1 MTMDEFDNLEQRYG
15 GAFVQG
21 IRDYVARAEE
31 KEIQFFELKQMN
43 DSILPRYRLMARRL
57 LRQYRTW
64 KVQYDTETDE
74 LEKVYKAY
82 EGIFLRRQLSDA
94 LHLYANANR
103 DYHEMRRT
111 YINRLFRFDRMT
123 ARAANAA

>member
-1 MTMDEFDNLEQRYG
+1 M
-15 GAFVQG
+15 QG
-21 IRDYVARAEE
+21 LRDYVARAEE

-43 DSILPRYRLMARRL
+43 DSILPRYRLMVRRL

-64 KVQYDTETDE
+64 KVQYENETDN

-82 EGIFLRRQLSDA
+82 DGIFLRRQLSDA

-111 YINRLFRFDRMT
+111 YLSRLFRFDDMPR
-123 ARAANAA
+123 RAANAA